1 MRRLPAQYRHS
12 HKTALTF
19 YHPEGD
25 AFSSNQTRKPTAMQ
39 DVYIWENVVGLGKP
53 IGKPK
58 TFILLTHLNR
68 PGSRA
73 IWETAT

>member
-1 MRRLPAQYRHS
+1 
-12 HKTALTF
+12 
-19 YHPEGD
+19 
-25 AFSSNQTRKPTAMQ
+25 MQ
-39 DVYIWENVVGLGKP
+39 DVYIWENIVGLGKP